1 MQVSGD
7 GEPLM
12 AQAGDTLLSRKSQGA
27 LKVDISAASAASTSD
42 AQPAADFGPT
52 SSQGTS
58 QLVRYYPFSRLF
70 IICLHV
76 RKPYNAALLVL
87 LLEQVVNVFIPD
99 CAVLA
104 LQTTRGSMQIDLIG
118 EGVPCVTVDLLK
130 LCISAYT
137 SRDLLCLLLPNA
149 IRKSFSFEA

>member
-52 SSQGTS
+52 SPQGTS
-58 QLVRYYPFSRLF
+58 QLVRYYPFSKLS
-70 IICLHV
+70 IICLPV
-76 RKPYNAALLVL
+76 RK
-87 LLEQVVNVFIPD
+87 
-99 CAVLA
+99 A
-104 LQTTRGSMQIDLIG
+104 LQCSTAGAHTGAGGQRIHFR
-118 EGVPCVTVDLLK
+118 
-130 LCISAYT
+130 LCSACFADNQGLYA
-137 SRDLLCLLLPNA
+137 D
-149 IRKSFSFEA
+149 